1 MVEPKLVIKPIE
13 FDEQR
18 GIVKWLDVRLV
29 PWEEVYRETT
39 DYNRVAKAIK
49 DMEIRGAPA
58 IGVAAAFG
66 MALAALWSKAETV
79 EKLVEELGKAKKVLE
94 STRPTAYNL
103 FWALNRIWKKVEEG
117 VQRKVSVEELR
128 RMVVEEAKKIYL
140 EDIETNRKIGEIGS
154 KLVEDGDTILTHCN
168 AGALATAGFG
178 TALAVIRYA
187 VAEGKKIRVIATE
200 TRPLLQGARLTI
212 WELVK
217 EGIDV
222 TLITDNMVGYIMSKG
237 IVSKVIVG
245 ADRITRDGYVAN
257 KIGTYTIAVVA
268 ARHRIP
274 FYVAAPSSTFDLSLE
289 GPSIPIEERDPN
301 EVRTVLGKLTI
312 TVPTV
317 KVYNPAFDITPPD
330 LITAIITEKGV
341 ITPPYARNIE
351 KVLRGQG

>member
-1 MVEPKLVIKPIE
+1 MVELKLVIKPIE

-18 GIVKWLDVRLV
+18 GTVKWLDVRII

-39 DYNRVAKAIK
+39 DYNRIAKAIK

-66 MALAALWSKAETV
+66 MALAAIWSKAETV
-79 EKLVEELGKAKKVLE
+79 EKLVEELEKAKRVLE

-103 FWALNRIWKKVEEG
+103 FWTLNRIWQKVKKG
-117 VQRKVSVEELR
+117 IQKGVSVEELKR
-128 RMVVEEAKKIYL
+128 IVVEEAKKIYI
-140 EDIETNRKIGEIGS
+140 EDIETNRKIGEIGA
-154 KLVEDGDTILTHCN
+154 KLIEDGDTILTHCN
-168 AGALATAGFG
+168 AGALAAAGFG

-187 VAEGKKIRVIATE
+187 VAEGKRIRVIVTE
-200 TRPLLQGARLTI
+200 TRPLLQGARLTV

-268 ARHRIP
+268 ARHRVP

-289 GPSIPIEERDPN
+289 GPSIPIEERDPD

-312 TVPTV
+312 TIPTV

-330 LITAIITEKGV
+330 LVTAIITEKGI

-351 KVLRGQG
+351 KVLKGQE

>member
-1 MVEPKLVIKPIE
+1 MVELKLVIKPIE
-13 FDEQR
+13 FDERR
-18 GIVKWLDVRLV
+18 GVVRWLDVRLV

-39 DYNRVAKAIK
+39 DYNRIAKAIK

-66 MALAALWSKAETV
+66 MALAAIWSKAETV
-79 EKLVEELGKAKKVLE
+79 EKLVEELEKAKRVLE

-103 FWALNRIWKKVEEG
+103 FWALNRIWRRVKEG
-117 VQRKVSVEELR
+117 VEKGVGVDELR
-128 RMVVEEAKKIYL
+128 RMVVEEAKKIYF
-140 EDIETNRKIGEIGS
+140 EDIETNKRIGEIGA

-168 AGALATAGFG
+168 AGALATAGLG
-178 TALAVIRYA
+178 TALAIIRYA
-187 VAEGKKIRVIATE
+187 VAEGKRIRVIATE
-200 TRPLLQGARLTI
+200 TRPLLQGARLTV

-268 ARHRIP
+268 ARHRVP

-289 GPSIPIEERDPN
+289 GPSIPIEERDPD

-330 LITAIITEKGV
+330 LITAIITEKGI

-351 KVLRGQG
+351 KVLKGQE